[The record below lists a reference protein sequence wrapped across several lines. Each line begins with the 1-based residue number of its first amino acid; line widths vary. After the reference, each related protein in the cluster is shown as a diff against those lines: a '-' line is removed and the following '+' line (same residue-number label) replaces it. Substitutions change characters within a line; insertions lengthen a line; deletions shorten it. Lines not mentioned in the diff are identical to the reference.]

1 MSLRAA
7 HETAESGIPASA
19 KGRESREMPPIPEQK
34 TSQSVEDRLGEA
46 SDDTASTLRAP
57 VNAWS

>member
-7 HETAESGIPASA
+7 HETAESRIPASA
-19 KGRESREMPPIPEQK
+19 KGRESREMPPIPDRK
-34 TSQSVEDRLGEA
+34 PSQNVEERLGEA
-46 SDDTASTLRAP
+46 SEDTASTVRAP